1 MSRTPRTASQIFGR
15 PDDLILLAIAAILAI
30 LHIRFVPLF
39 LIICVPLLSIPMA
52 RWLPRYDPRRD
63 RHALNAGLIAALL
76 GFVNSERDTPPRAMT
91 LEHVRPVPVA
101 LARLDGLDS
110 LLSIVQM
117 PRGVPV
123 ATVAINGA
131 TNAGL
136 LALRILA
143 TTDGSLA
150 DQLETYR
157 LELGAEALAQDTDLP
172 RS

>member
-1 MSRTPRTASQIFGR
+1 
-15 PDDLILLAIAAILAI
+15 
-30 LHIRFVPLF
+30 
-39 LIICVPLLSIPMA
+39 
-52 RWLPRYDPRRD
+52 
-63 RHALNAGLIAALL
+63 
-76 GFVNSERDTPPRAMT
+76 
-91 LEHVRPVPVA
+91 VPVA

-143 TTDGSLA
+143 TSNESLA

-157 LELGAEALAQDTDLP
+157 LELGAEAQAQDTDLP
-172 RS
+172 RN